1 VERAGVAATAAYR
14 AAAATRFLRRRGLP
28 AIIGREELKAKIER
42 GGDVILVEILD
53 PEYYENAHLPG
64 AVNLPLDRLG
74 ALAPKILPNKDAD
87 IVVYCMSS
95 L

>member
-1 VERAGVAATAAYR
+1 VERAGVAATAAYP
-14 AAAATRFLRRRGLP
+14 AAAATRFSRRRGLP

-42 GGDVILVEILD
+42 GGDVILVEILNS
-53 PEYYENAHLPG
+53 EYYENAHLPG

-74 ALAPKILPNKDAD
+74 ELAPKILPDKDAD

>member
-1 VERAGVAATAAYR
+1 
-14 AAAATRFLRRRGLP
+14 LP
-28 AIIGREELKAKIER
+28 APIGREELKAKIER

-74 ALAPKILPNKDAD
+74 ELAPKILPDKDAD

>member
-1 VERAGVAATAAYR
+1 M
-14 AAAATRFLRRRGLP
+14 P
-28 AIIGREELKAKIER
+28 APIGREELKAKIES

-74 ALAPKILPNKDAD
+74 ELAPKILPDKDAD

>member
-1 VERAGVAATAAYR
+1 ME
-14 AAAATRFLRRRGLP
+14 
-28 AIIGREELKAKIER
+28 REELKAKIER
-42 GGDVILVEILD
+42 GGDVILVETVD

-74 ALAPKILPNKDAD
+74 ELAPKILPDKDAD
-87 IVVYCMSS
+87 IIVYCMSS

>member
-1 VERAGVAATAAYR
+1 MTAT
-14 AAAATRFLRRRGLP
+14 
-28 AIIGREELKAKIER
+28 IEREELKAKIDSW
-42 GGDVILVEILD
+42 GDVVLVETLD
-53 PEYYENAHLPG
+53 PQYYEDGHLPG

-74 ALAPKILPNKDAD
+74 KLAPEILPDKDAD